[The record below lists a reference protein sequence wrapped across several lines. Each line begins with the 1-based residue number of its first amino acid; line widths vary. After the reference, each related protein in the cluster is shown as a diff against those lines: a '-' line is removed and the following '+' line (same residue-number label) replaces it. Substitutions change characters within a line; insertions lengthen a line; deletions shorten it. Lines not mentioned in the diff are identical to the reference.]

1 MQETERKAGSWIPR
15 NRYLVIFAVVFFII
29 GALQA
34 AHLVQLPFAA
44 LFSGSTGSILSV
56 SSLNDFMTKY
66 GYLSLFALMA
76 LESASLPIPSEVV
89 LPFAGYLVY
98 TGVFNFWVAVGVS
111 TLAGLAGALV
121 DYHLARWLGRPFVVG
136 LLNAFRLHRGALDR
150 AEAWFQ
156 KSGEWT
162 VFAAR
167 FVPVLR
173 TVISLPAGLFEME
186 ILPFIVMTTTGCF
199 AWSVILIYAGSLAGP
214 AWNNA
219 LTSSTTFIDYLSTL
233 VAAISAAYIAY
244 FGFFALRNRQG
255 MTTRPASVS

>member
-1 MQETERKAGSWIPR
+1 LQESERRKGSWIPR
-15 NRYLVIFAVVFFII
+15 NKYLVAIAAVAFIV
-29 GALQA
+29 GLLQA
-34 AHLVQLPFAA
+34 SHIVQLPFGA
-44 LFSGSTGSILSV
+44 LFSGSTGSFLSATT
-56 SSLNDFMTKY
+56 LNDFMTKY
-66 GYLSLFALMA
+66 GYVSLFTLMA

-98 TGVFNFWVAVGVS
+98 TGVFNFWVAVGIS

-121 DYHLARWLGRPFVVG
+121 DYYLARWLGRPFVVG

-156 KSGEWT
+156 RSGEWT

-186 ILPFIVMTTTGCF
+186 ITPFVAMTVAGCF
-199 AWSVILIYAGSLAGP
+199 AWSVILVYAGFLAGP
-214 AWNNA
+214 AWNSA
-219 LTSSTTFIDYLSTL
+219 LTSSTTFIDSLSL
-233 VAAISAAYIAY
+233 LIAAISAAYIAY
-244 FGFFALRNRQG
+244 CSFAALRGRRG

>member
-1 MQETERKAGSWIPR
+1 MQETQRSIGSWIPR
-15 NRYLVIFAVVFFII
+15 NRYLFIVAVLFFVIGV
-29 GALQA
+29 LQA
-34 AHLVQLPFAA
+34 THIVQLPFGA

-98 TGVFNFWVAVGVS
+98 TGVFAFWAAVGVS

-121 DYHLARWLGRPFVVG
+121 DYYLARWLGRPFVVG

-156 KSGEWT
+156 RSGEWT

-186 ILPFIVMTTTGCF
+186 ILPFVVMTFAGCF

-214 AWNNA
+214 AWNSA
-219 LTSSTTFIDYLSTL
+219 LTSSTTFIDDLSAL
-233 VAAISAAYIAY
+233 VASISAAYITY
-244 FGFFALRNRQG
+244 FGFSTLRNRRG
-255 MTTRPASVS
+255 MTTRPSSVS